1 MSAFVHSKEFSEF
14 RKARSNMLLSRKNQ
28 LLLEFS
34 FWNEP
39 IPRSGP
45 NIYELRSYQLRVSP
59 AVGGHHVPSF
69 LCAAGAGHTPLMLRA
84 VAGHVFCD
92 VCLAHFLPCP
102 VLLLISFFGLFGFF
116 FFFFFLLCGMW
127 DLSSLTRDR
136 THTPLHWKQSLNHW
150 TTREVPFFFFVFNLL
165 SHSFSSAKLIFY
177 SLRHKRK
184 YLKCRT
190 RYII

>member
-69 LCAAGAGHTPLMLRA
+69 LCAAGHTPLMLRA

-116 FFFFFLLCGMW
+116 FFFSLCSMW

-136 THTPLHWKQSLNHW
+136 THTPLHWKQSLPLAHQGS
-150 TTREVPFFFFVFNLL
+150 PLFLFFFNLL
-165 SHSFSSAKLIFY
+165 SHSFSSAKLICF
-177 SLRHKRK
+177 L
-184 YLKCRT
+184 
-190 RYII
+190 

>member
-69 LCAAGAGHTPLMLRA
+69 LCAAGHTPLMLRA

-116 FFFFFLLCGMW
+116 FFFFCCAVCGILVPWPGIEPIPLFIGSRVLTTGPPGKSLVSFLFLIFFLILSLL
-127 DLSSLTRDR
+127 LSSFFIALDI
-136 THTPLHWKQSLNHW
+136 
-150 TTREVPFFFFVFNLL
+150 REN
-165 SHSFSSAKLIFY
+165 
-177 SLRHKRK
+177 
-184 YLKCRT
+184 T
-190 RYII
+190 